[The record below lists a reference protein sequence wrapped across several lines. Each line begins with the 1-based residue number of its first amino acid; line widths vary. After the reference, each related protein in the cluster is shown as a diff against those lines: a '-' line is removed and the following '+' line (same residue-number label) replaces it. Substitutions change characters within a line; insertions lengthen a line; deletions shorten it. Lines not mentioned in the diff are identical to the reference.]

1 MDYISVNIEVLY
13 KQFVFNQCH
22 FNLQRI
28 FQEDGYNVPFYY
40 NLDNSHLMKDQIMM
54 QTKMIITINPLRLH
68 RL

>member
-13 KQFVFNQCH
+13 KQFVFNQRH

-28 FQEDGYNVPFYY
+28 FQEDGYNAPFYY

-54 QTKMIITINPLRLH
+54 QTKMIITINPLHLH